1 MSQYYLNIN
10 ANFTENQ
17 YLMAK
22 TISDEEM
29 KLTMIING
37 NSAKKEL
44 FDLEKSTRSL
54 NEQNKALLLQKKLLE
69 KQGQKDTDQYKLLT
83 ATIKANTAEVTS
95 NKNRMAELQKE
106 IGLVGLTMGQLQS
119 KATMLRNTLRNLV
132 PGSEDYIRYQAELT
146 QVNSRLGELSGRS
159 RTAQSSIGSLA
170 DSFNRYQGMAIAVI
184 GALTG
189 VVLSIQK
196 IIDINGKLSD
206 AQANVMKTTG
216 MTKVEVDE
224 LTKSFGLLQTR
235 TSRIDLLGIAEQGGR
250 IGIAKAEIGDFVN
263 VMNKAS
269 VSLGDSFTGG
279 AEEVANKLGKIKF
292 LFQETK
298 DLNVDQAYNSIG
310 SAINDLGANGTAS
323 EANIADF
330 TTRIGSLTDVLK
342 PTIQETLA
350 LGTAFEESGIE
361 SEVSAR
367 AYGIFMKQASTETAK
382 FAKVMGIT
390 QSEVEA
396 MINTNPLE
404 FMLKFSEGMKG
415 MNATDTAKTLD
426 TLGISADGANKVIGA
441 MGNNTARFR
450 ELIDLSN
457 NSFATGTSLINEY
470 EIKNNNLA
478 ATYEKISKKIT
489 GWFSSEGFNNF
500 LISLFNG
507 FAKLIGATED
517 TDGTMTKW
525 KNTLVFTAKVI
536 LIVTSALITNVGW
549 QKLVALWTT
558 RNTEATLLYTIASKA
573 RAFADGVGMVS
584 SQALA
589 GVMMLL
595 RGNVAGATQAF
606 RVMTATMMT
615 TPWGFILGAIA
626 AIGTAYIMFSNN
638 ANDAAEIQKALSDV
652 HLEATKNIS
661 AQKNEVDLLTKIIQS
676 ENVEHDKK
684 VKAIARLNEIIPDY
698 IGILTLENIKTSEGI
713 GILQKYTA
721 ELYANARAKAVQSK
735 FNELAKEKVDIEGK
749 TSKDYQGGV
758 SGFLNKITGGP
769 EFTNKKDIENYVLKT
784 FSSDL
789 NARRDKTTGATL
801 VDKKLFD
808 NLVNDYMNKFGIADK
823 EKELALK
830 DAQMKSLE
838 GELLKNTVNDLE
850 KPTDKSKDSGS
861 NYTVLGG
868 DNKKGK
874 GSNPKKYDDSYIND
888 ELKQNEELYKLQKKS
903 EEERI
908 SLMADGYQKEILLAK
923 LNSAAKIQELDFQ
936 SDAIKNLTSKL
947 DGDLIIAQKAG
958 DTKKIASIK
967 SQKQILLDKEKELN
981 AQRENEIKLSQNRIG
996 KIEEKGATE
1005 AIEISKKAFDQAKT
1019 IRETKF
1025 NEEYAALGNNE
1036 KDKAKLKEDYD
1047 NNEIA
1052 QEEKYLKELL
1062 DKFNTIIGKG
1072 NFQGIDLSLLSPEDV
1087 EDFKR
1092 KAAEVGLILSQ
1103 LGVKKGELSGKKMTN
1118 AQELGI
1124 SKSETDIFG
1133 FTPDNWKKFYD
1144 NVSEGKFGVDEM
1156 VFAVAALVNMWGKY
1170 NQMVTANENKQL
1182 QVFEKS
1188 SDSKKTKLKKQLD
1201 SGVISQTQYEK
1212 SVARIDA
1219 ELDKKKADLSY
1230 KQAKRERMIA
1240 IASAISGTAMAVVG
1254 ALGNKPWTPF
1264 NFVLAGL
1271 VGAMGLL
1278 QLGTIMAQPLPAKGH
1293 ETGLYPEYVKREQ
1306 DGKTFKSSYQG
1317 KTRSGLVSKTS
1328 HFLVAENGPEMVIDN
1343 KAWTQ
1348 MDPAV
1353 KDALVRDLRG
1363 IKGFE
1368 QGYYNQDLKRYEVP
1382 AASST
1387 GTTPT
1392 ATSDTQLLQ
1401 LVLSVVSENTAIMK
1415 ELRDKGVIGIMTNK
1429 DLKSMGY
1436 LQDGIDDYNKL
1447 RTKAKK

>member
-17 YLMAK
+17 HLMAK
-22 TISDEEM
+22 TISDEQM
-29 KLTMIING
+29 KLDIVING

-382 FAKVMGIT
+382 FAKVMNLT

-549 QKLVALWTT
+549 QKMVALWTT

-626 AIGTAYIMFSNN
+626 AIGTAYIIFSDE
-638 ANDAAEIQKALSDV
+638 AKVAE
-652 HLEATKNIS
+652 S
-661 AQKNEVDLLTKIIQS
+661 AQSLLNKTIKDTDAIVTQQTASMRNLLAVAQDETASKEARLAAI
-676 ENVEHDKK
+676 KK
-684 VKAIARLNEIIPDY
+684 LNEIAPDY
-698 IGILTLENIKTSEGI
+698 LKTLTLENVKTAEGKQI
-713 GILQKYTA
+713 IDAYVKSLEKKAMLQVLQKRQAAIMEEMDTKKNMSLEEEVAWYDMAWASVKNLGNAQLAAADVTITANERKTNALSILQTKLNLT
-721 ELYANARAKAVQSK
+721 N
-735 FNELAKEKVDIEGK
+735 KEMEAFLKKNPSVIVDIE
-749 TSKDYQGGV
+749 TNT
-758 SGFLNKITGGP
+758 SGFNVPAGT
-769 EFTNKKDIENYVLKT
+769 T
-784 FSSDL
+784 
-789 NARRDKTTGATL
+789 KTTGTGSGTKKNPNSSQAEINKLKLDEQLKYNEQTL
-801 VDKKLFD
+801 KLIRQIEDDKIAAMEDGAAKELIIENNRYIREIQDLDRQKVHADELVKIDADIAKAKESKDITKYNALLEIRKGWDKKNTDLD
-808 NLVNDYMNKFGIADK
+808 TQINIIKEGKLAIHNLKVA
-823 EKELALK
+823 
-830 DAQMKSLE
+830 
-838 GELLKNTVNDLE
+838 T
-850 KPTDKSKDSGS
+850 
-861 NYTVLGG
+861 
-868 DNKKGK
+868 
-874 GSNPKKYDDSYIND
+874 
-888 ELKQNEELYKLQKKS
+888 
-903 EEERI
+903 
-908 SLMADGYQKEILLAK
+908 
-923 LNSAAKIQELDFQ
+923 
-936 SDAIKNLTSKL
+936 
-947 DGDLIIAQKAG
+947 
-958 DTKKIASIK
+958 
-967 SQKQILLDKEKELN
+967 
-981 AQRENEIKLSQNRIG
+981 
-996 KIEEKGATE
+996 IEEKGAKE
-1005 AIEISKKAFDQAKT
+1005 SLDKRKEAFDQAK
-1019 IRETKF
+1019 ILRETKY
-1025 NEEYAALGNNE
+1025 NEELAALGNNE
-1036 KDKAKLKEDYD
+1036 YKKAKLKKEFEA
-1047 NNEIA
+1047 NELIH
-1052 QEEKYLKELL
+1052 QESFLNELL
-1062 DKFNTIIGKG
+1062 ADLNTIIGKG
-1072 NFQGIDLSLLSPEDV
+1072 KIGDFDLSLLTPEQV
-1087 EDFKR
+1087 ASFTKE
-1092 KAAEVGLILSQ
+1092 AAKIGLTLSE
-1103 LGVKKGELSGKKMTN
+1103 LIAKKKELSGQQMTN